1 MPQAI
6 YSSQS
11 HITLRYLRGMEMKKH
26 NPEGKHY
33 DKLSLVSKLL
43 LYLPLQTFIWAF
55 LLYFCSEIN
64 TMLDSL
70 DKIKIE

>member
-43 LYLPLQTFIWAF
+43 LYLPLQTFI
-55 LLYFCSEIN
+55 
-64 TMLDSL
+64 
-70 DKIKIE
+70 